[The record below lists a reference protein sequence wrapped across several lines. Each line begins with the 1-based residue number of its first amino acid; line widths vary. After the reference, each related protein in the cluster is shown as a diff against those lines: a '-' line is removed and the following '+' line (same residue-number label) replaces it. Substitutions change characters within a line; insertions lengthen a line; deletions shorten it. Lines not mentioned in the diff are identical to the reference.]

1 MTEFTIDRADDILS
15 EIDDRDIRRMVTTWN
30 IDLREVDRAIK
41 ENGRYIRD
49 FLGETDKLL
58 KQASMRMK
66 DKATTPEEKELLQAL
81 LEHAL
86 DVRKSIARVEAG

>member
-1 MTEFTIDRADDILS
+1 MTEFTVPRADDILS
-15 EIDDRDIRRMVTTWN
+15 EIDDKDIRRMVETWN
-30 IDLREVDRAIK
+30 ADLRAVDSAIK
-41 ENGRYIRD
+41 DNGKYIKD

-66 DKATTPEEKELLQAL
+66 AKETTPEERKMLEQL

-86 DVRKSIARVEAG
+86 DVRKSIARVDAG